1 MKKMEGTLLYVD
13 LNSGATESRP
23 LTEHMRVHYVGGRG
37 INVRILFDEV
47 GPEVDALS
55 PDNRLIFGTGLL
67 TATTAPCAARFN
79 VTAKSPLTGIV
90 GDANAGGYFGPALK
104 KAGIDHLIFKGK
116 AEVPSYLWI
125 DDGKVEIR
133 AASHLWGKNTRETEE
148 MIKDELG
155 DKKVRVAG
163 IGQAGENQVR
173 IANVI
178 HEERA
183 AARTGMGAVMGSKNL
198 KAVAVRGTQAV
209 GGLADPD
216 GFNRRAMELQKAIA
230 EGDDYDDFSK
240 SSASSGVYYSN
251 LSGIFAVKNFQQAGG
266 FEGIENFNPEE
277 IYAKYYQGNVRCFG
291 CPIGCGKHFEVK
303 EGPYAGERGTKI
315 EEGAFGPLGP
325 VCGNDNIDSILKMSI
340 MANQLGLDTIEF
352 GQAMSVLMD
361 LQENGVI
368 TEGDLDG
375 ISMTW
380 GNHESMI
387 RMMEKIAF
395 RQGVGDILAE
405 GIVRAVKRF
414 GKDAEKY
421 VSHSKGMVL
430 ASLDP
435 RTIKGTALGL
445 ATATRGADHLRSMVM
460 AEFVPVMFPEEA
472 VARFGTA
479 EALNGLSYNKAAITI
494 YYQHLALTPDL
505 LEICRFLFHI
515 AQGTESFSF
524 DNLTELYSLATGIE
538 ADEKHMF
545 TLAERVFNIE
555 RAFLCREGIRRKD
568 DRLIGKW
575 SDEPVPNGDFKGETL
590 DPVKWEAMLDDY
602 YRLRGWDEN
611 GVPTR
616 KKLQELGIEDVA
628 DSLEKAGAYG

>member
-1 MKKMEGTLLYVD
+1 
-13 LNSGATESRP
+13 
-23 LTEHMRVHYVGGRG
+23 
-37 INVRILFDEV
+37 
-47 GPEVDALS
+47 
-55 PDNRLIFGTGLL
+55 
-67 TATTAPCAARFN
+67 
-79 VTAKSPLTGIV
+79 
-90 GDANAGGYFGPALK
+90 
-104 KAGIDHLIFKGK
+104 
-116 AEVPSYLWI
+116 
-125 DDGKVEIR
+125 
-133 AASHLWGKNTRETEE
+133 
-148 MIKDELG
+148 
-155 DKKVRVAG
+155 
-163 IGQAGENQVR
+163 
-173 IANVI
+173 
-178 HEERA
+178 
-183 AARTGMGAVMGSKNL
+183 
-198 KAVAVRGTQAV
+198 
-209 GGLADPD
+209 
-216 GFNRRAMELQKAIA
+216 
-230 EGDDYDDFSK
+230 
-240 SSASSGVYYSN
+240 
-251 LSGIFAVKNFQQAGG
+251 
-266 FEGIENFNPEE
+266 
-277 IYAKYYQGNVRCFG
+277 
-291 CPIGCGKHFEVK
+291 
-303 EGPYAGERGTKI
+303 
-315 EEGAFGPLGP
+315 
-325 VCGNDNIDSILKMSI
+325 
-340 MANQLGLDTIEF
+340 
-352 GQAMSVLMD
+352 
-361 LQENGVI
+361 
-368 TEGDLDG
+368 
-375 ISMTW
+375 
-380 GNHESMI
+380 
-387 RMMEKIAF
+387 
-395 RQGVGDILAE
+395 
-405 GIVRAVKRF
+405 
-414 GKDAEKY
+414 
-421 VSHSKGMVL
+421 MVL